1 MAYGK
6 LEKSARK
13 HYVAGRYDQVVFDD
27 TKSLKLKPD
36 YDKTQQL
43 IQDSFRA
50 TVNKHKRTINN
61 LESFNQKFKKE
72 RNV

>member
-13 HYVAGRYDQVVFDD
+13 HYVAGRNDQAVFDD

-43 IQDSFRA
+43 IQDAFRA
-50 TVNKHKRTINN
+50 AVNKHKRTIND
-61 LESFNQKFKKE
+61 LESSTQKQKFKK
-72 RNV
+72 